1 MNKDS
6 IHPKYRP
13 DVDGLR
19 ALAILCVVIY
29 HAFPNLIVGGFVG
42 VDIFFVISGFLI
54 TTIILENI
62 LNDTFSFTNF
72 YIRRVTRIF
81 PALFLVLL
89 SCYAFGWF
97 ALYASEFKQLGLHI
111 AASAGFIQNLV
122 LWGESG
128 YFDIDSMVKPLLHL
142 WSLSIEE
149 KFYIFWPLTLLFLI
163 RRKNNILKVTLIII
177 SISFAINVL
186 TIDNFPTAAF
196 YSPLS
201 RFWELLC
208 GAALAYVTVYRKE
221 VITKFAIK
229 HSNTLSSMGMLFI
242 LVAVFTINKDD
253 AFPSWWALL
262 PTVGSVMLIA
272 ANNQAWINRTILS
285 NKVMVWLGLISYPLY
300 LWHWPLISFGQIISA
315 GKLSEFHK
323 LILILTS
330 VCLAYLTYM
339 YWEKLFR
346 NKGKQVAIVFL
357 LLVGLL
363 GYQGWTT
370 YVKNGLDFRQKKIL
384 DLYGGRPAHSD
395 ENCLKKYEK
404 YQPEFCRLSNPSESL
419 DTLLIGDSI
428 AHNSYI
434 GLASNYLKDGKNFAM
449 VGWPGRQ
456 PLVKTSA
463 DENYNSN
470 QSEQMNNLLYE
481 IAKDKSIKT
490 VVLAMTQPEIN
501 ELITSQLTRT
511 VEHFRKNNKQL
522 IFIYSPPKLSFNPIE
537 CAGIPPFRPI
547 LNNDC
552 VQQVK
557 DINEKYFD
565 ERVEL
570 KKLVNNLQMKSFD
583 TYPQICGDQ
592 ECQIRFNG
600 NLIYRSESY
609 LSTIGSEQVFK
620 SFNK

>member
-1 MNKDS
+1 MNKNS
-6 IHPKYRP
+6 IHPKYRA
-13 DVDGLR
+13 DIDGLR
-19 ALAILCVVIY
+19 ALAILSVVIY

-54 TTIILENI
+54 TTIILENLI
-62 LNDTFSFTNF
+62 NGTFSFTNF

-89 SCYAFGWF
+89 SCYALGWF

-111 AASAGFIQNLV
+111 AASAGFVQNLV
-122 LWGESG
+122 LWSESG
-128 YFDIDSMVKPLLHL
+128 YFDIDSIFKPLLHL

-149 KFYIFWPLTLLFLI
+149 KFYIFWPLTLWFLI
-163 RRKNNILKVTLIII
+163 RRKINILKVTLIILC
-177 SISFAINVL
+177 ISFAINVL
-186 TIDNFPTAAF
+186 TINSFPTATF

-208 GAALAYVTVYRKE
+208 GAVLAYATVYRKE
-221 VITKFAIK
+221 VTTNFTLK
-229 HSNTLSSMGMLFI
+229 HSNALSSLGMLCI
-242 LVAVFTINKDD
+242 LAALFTINKDD

-285 NKVMVWLGLISYPLY
+285 NKLMVWLGLISYPLY

-315 GKLSEFHK
+315 GKLSDLQK

-330 VCLAYLTYM
+330 VCLAHLTYM

-363 GYQGWTT
+363 GYQGWSA
-370 YVKNGLDFRQKKIL
+370 YVRDGLDFRQKNIL

-395 ENCLKKYEK
+395 ENCLKIYEK
-404 YQPEFCRLSNPSESL
+404 YQPEFCRLSNPSKSL

-434 GLASNYLKDGKNFAM
+434 GLASNYLKDAKNFAM

-463 DENYNSN
+463 DENYDLKD
-470 QSEQMNNLLYE
+470 SEQMNNLIYG
-481 IAKDKSIKT
+481 IAKDISIKT
-490 VVLAMTQPEIN
+490 VVLTMNQPEIN
-501 ELITSQLTRT
+501 ELITTQLTRT
-511 VEHFRKNNKQL
+511 VEYLRKNNKQL
-522 IFIYSPPKLSFNPIE
+522 IFVYPPPKLSFNPIE
-537 CAGIPPFRPI
+537 CVGIPTFRPI

-557 DINEKYFD
+557 DINKNYFD
-565 ERVEL
+565 ERVKL
-570 KKLVNNLQMKSFD
+570 KKLVNDLQIKSFD
-583 TYPQICGDQ
+583 TYPQICEDQ

-600 NLIYRSESY
+600 NLIYRSDGY

-620 SFNK
+620 NFNK